1 MPVPVELWIPNQDW
15 LESTEMTVGHW
26 EWPEAADVS
35 ELSTKT
41 KQLCTLAVKTT
52 WRTKFP
58 YMKCLVFLA
67 LVLSFQHTISL
78 FISFSCTRRNGRT
91 NNLCNLKNKPSL
103 CYSAEGI
110 ELVSAADIIKVESEG
125 QMSRQLNILTG
136 CLIFYSFN
144 CASEGGNVIWINPLL
159 LGVT

>member
-41 KQLCTLAVKTT
+41 KPLCSLAVKSM
-52 WRTKFP
+52 WRTKCP
-58 YMKCLVFLA
+58 IWSSCV
-67 LVLSFQHTISL
+67 SSTRS
-78 FISFSCTRRNGRT
+78 SFSTRDFSFHQFF
-91 NNLCNLKNKPSL
+91 LYQKKQKKPTTCIIWKISL

-110 ELVSAADIIKVESEG
+110 ELVSAADIIKVESVG

-144 CASEGGNVIWINPLL
+144 CTSEGGNVIWINPLL